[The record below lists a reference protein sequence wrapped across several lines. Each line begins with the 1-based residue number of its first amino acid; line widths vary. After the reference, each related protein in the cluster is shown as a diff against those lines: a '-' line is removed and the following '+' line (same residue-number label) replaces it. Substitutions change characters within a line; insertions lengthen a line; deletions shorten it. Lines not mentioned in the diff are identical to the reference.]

1 MENSFQ
7 EFVLDACLERA
18 HAANSAED
26 ASWRSTCTRRQQEL
40 GKRRGSAFCMSRA
53 PGKEKSVLSFFFFA
67 LSGKKSAFSRFAG
80 LSLALSL
87 SIALSLRQALQRG
100 FFLSRCLPPSLSLSL
115 PPAAERSTR
124 LSVKPETTALRT
136 FSRSRRNSA
145 TREARKRRREHRK
158 RNGRAVVMARGSV
171 KEVGRNKRRR
181 RKKKHSTSTSS
192 SSSSCFLFLFLLF
205 FSLRSAWTA
214 SSS

>member
-100 FFLSRCLPPSLSLSL
+100 FFLSRCLPPSLSLSATRCRAL
-115 PPAAERSTR
+115 HAPLCQARDNSFAHLFPIEKEQRSHYRSIDSSPRGT
-124 LSVKPETTALRT
+124 LAVFIST
-136 FSRSRRNSA
+136 FSSDNVRR
-145 TREARKRRREHRK
+145 
-158 RNGRAVVMARGSV
+158 
-171 KEVGRNKRRR
+171 
-181 RKKKHSTSTSS
+181 
-192 SSSSCFLFLFLLF
+192 
-205 FSLRSAWTA
+205 
-214 SSS
+214 